1 MQVGT
6 VEQVWRYP
14 FKSMMGELLEQAEV
28 GSNGLYGDR
37 GWAVRDEVRGGIR
50 GAKKIPALMQ
60 CQARYPEPPSA
71 DRTGPAEIT
80 VPDGTSFLSNAPDAA
95 ARLSRALEHDVTI
108 WPILPPDNLEHYRRG
123 KPTHDNWEDELRAIF
138 ALEPGEPLPD
148 LTGLPEE
155 IVEYESPPGTYFDA
169 FPLLAV
175 TQASL
180 DTLQGLTPRS
190 RIDARRFRPNFLID
204 TADANGFVE
213 TGWPGRRLRLGSLTI
228 DVEMNCMRCVM
239 TTLGFANL
247 PKDPNIMRTLVRE
260 ADQNLGVYA
269 TVATPG
275 RVSVGDRV
283 ELLD

>member
-6 VEQVWRYP
+6 VEQIWRYP
-14 FKSMMGELLEQAEV
+14 FKSMMGELLGHAEV

-50 GAKKIPALMQ
+50 GAKKIPTLMQ
-60 CQARYPEPPSA
+60 CQARYPEPPTA

-108 WPILPPDNLEHYRRG
+108 WPILPPENLEHYRRG
-123 KPTHDNWEDELRAIF
+123 TPTHDDWEDELRAIF

-148 LTGLPEE
+148 LTGLPKE
-155 IVEYESPPGTYFDA
+155 IIEYESPPGTYFDA

-190 RIDARRFRPNFLID
+190 RIDARRFRPNLLID
-204 TADANGFVE
+204 TEDANGFVE
-213 TGWPGRRLRLGSLTI
+213 TGWPGRRLRLGGLTI
-228 DVEMNCMRCVM
+228 DVKMNCMRCVM

-269 TVATPG
+269 TVETPG

>member
-6 VEQVWRYP
+6 VGQIWRYP
-14 FKSMMGELLEQAEV
+14 FKSMMGELLEHAEV

-60 CQARYPEPPSA
+60 CQARYSEPPTA

-148 LTGLPEE
+148 LTGLPKE

-169 FPLLAV
+169 FPLLAA

-204 TADANGFVE
+204 TGDAHGFVE
-213 TGWPGRRLRLGSLTI
+213 TGWPGRRLRLGGLTI
-228 DVEMNCMRCVM
+228 NVKMNCMRCVM

-283 ELLD
+283 DLLD

>member
-6 VEQVWRYP
+6 VGQIWRYP
-14 FKSMMGELLEQAEV
+14 FKSMMGELLEQAEI
-28 GSNGLYGDR
+28 GPNGLVGDR

-50 GAKKIPALMQ
+50 GAKKIPTLMQ
-60 CQARYPEPPSA
+60 CQARYPEPPTA

-95 ARLSRALEHDVTI
+95 ARLSRALDHDVTI
-108 WPILPPDNLEHYRRG
+108 WPILPPENLEHYRRG
-123 KPTHDNWEDELRAIF
+123 KPTHENWEDELRAIF

-148 LTGLPEE
+148 LTGLPKE

-169 FPLLAV
+169 FPLLAA

-204 TADANGFVE
+204 TGDADGFVE
-213 TGWPGRRLRLGSLTI
+213 TEWPGRRMRLGGLTI
-228 DVEMNCMRCVM
+228 DVKMNCMRCVM